1 MRAVGGLADP
11 GLRLLNRDEVFAY
24 LKERGGDFVPGTAVT
39 YDRVYR
45 ALRRLAEVLVEAVS
59 EGAECPVN
67 EEAGFVVERLL
78 DDYLPFLEGI
88 ESNLRPPLLR

>member
-1 MRAVGGLADP
+1 M
-11 GLRLLNRDEVFAY
+11 
-24 LKERGGDFVPGTAVT
+24 
-39 YDRVYR
+39 
-45 ALRRLAEVLVEAVS
+45 S

>member
-1 MRAVGGLADP
+1 MDSP
-11 GLRLLNRDEVFAY
+11 GFRFLNRDEVFAY

-39 YDRVYR
+39 YDRVYQ
-45 ALRRLAEVLVEAVS
+45 ALRRLAEVLVEAAT
-59 EGAECPVN
+59 EAAELPVN
-67 EEAGFVVERLL
+67 EEAAFVVERLL